1 MRKTQPAA
9 YMKIRALLV
18 PREMKVDHSA
28 GLSAMTDEHLEDA
41 LTALREI
48 LARGK
53 SARPASAPIDV
64 RNASEIE
71 RAIAQFARAGDGG
84 LVVTGSELAA
94 LHRDAIVSL
103 AARNRLPTIY
113 SDRYFVAG
121 GGLISYGPDRTD
133 EYRHAAGYVDRI
145 LKGEKP
151 ADLPVQASTKYQLV
165 INLKTAQALGLTV
178 PPSLLAT
185 ADEVIE

>member
-53 SARPASAPIDV
+53 SSRPASRRKSRSGGKLSAMLISRPSRDW
-64 RNASEIE
+64 
-71 RAIAQFARAGDGG
+71 GG
-84 LVVTGSELAA
+84 LDAQKIADHEMKRR
-94 LHRDAIVSL
+94 RDV
-103 AARNRLPTIY
+103 
-113 SDRYFVAG
+113 
-121 GGLISYGPDRTD
+121 
-133 EYRHAAGYVDRI
+133 
-145 LKGEKP
+145 
-151 ADLPVQASTKYQLV
+151 
-165 INLKTAQALGLTV
+165 
-178 PPSLLAT
+178 
-185 ADEVIE
+185 

>member
-53 SARPASAPIDV
+53 SSRPASRRKSRSGEKLSAMLISRPSRDW
-64 RNASEIE
+64 
-71 RAIAQFARAGDGG
+71 GG
-84 LVVTGSELAA
+84 LDAQKIADHEMKRR
-94 LHRDAIVSL
+94 RDV
-103 AARNRLPTIY
+103 
-113 SDRYFVAG
+113 
-121 GGLISYGPDRTD
+121 
-133 EYRHAAGYVDRI
+133 
-145 LKGEKP
+145 
-151 ADLPVQASTKYQLV
+151 
-165 INLKTAQALGLTV
+165 
-178 PPSLLAT
+178 
-185 ADEVIE
+185 